1 MSTYTGETDT
11 NGGLML
17 IAIIVGSILFWRKFK
32 IPDVVYSRE
41 RNAIIRMDELRKD
54 YDSVQDLETLTK
66 MVEKNPDLEIYMYCK
81 YSDFAGGTDKE
92 VRFPI
97 KSNSRLIKMLCE
109 EEKKRL
115 LSDMGR
121 TKKIFHTPFND

>member
-17 IAIIVGSILFWRKFK
+17 IAIIAGSILFWRKFK

-41 RNAIIRMDELRKD
+41 RTAIIRMDELRKD

-66 MVEKNPDLEIYMYCK
+66 MVEQNPDIEVYMYCN
-81 YSDFAGGTDKE
+81 YQDFTGGSNKE

-97 KSNSRLIKMLCE
+97 KPNSRLIRLLCE
-109 EEKKRL
+109 EEKNRL
-115 LSDMGR
+115 RTDMGK
-121 TKKIFHTPFND
+121 TKKIFNLPFHR